1 MQLVVWIFG
10 VLILVISA
18 LAGIIWRGQ
27 QKRLAILDASMKILL
42 ERSDFV
48 AHKSMDSTREMAWLN
63 WREQVEKR
71 FDNHSGRL
79 EMNEREIAR
88 LGGRMNGKRHE

>member
-1 MQLVVWIFG
+1 MELITWIFG
-10 VLILVISA
+10 VLILIVSA
-18 LAGIIWRGQ
+18 LSGIIWKGQ

-48 AHKSMDSTREMAWLN
+48 SHKSMDSTREAAWLE
-63 WREQVEKR
+63 WRKQVEKR
-71 FDNHSGRL
+71 FDNHAGRL

-88 LGGRMNGKRHE
+88 LGGRVNGQRL

>member
-1 MQLVVWIFG
+1 MQLLIWVFG
-10 VLILVISA
+10 VLVLVISG
-18 LAGIIWRGQ
+18 LSGIIWRGQ

-48 AHKSMDSTREMAWLN
+48 AHKSMDSTREAAWLD
-63 WREQVEKR
+63 WREHVEKR

-79 EMNEREIAR
+79 ELNEREIAR
-88 LGGRMNGKRHE
+88 LGGRMNGART